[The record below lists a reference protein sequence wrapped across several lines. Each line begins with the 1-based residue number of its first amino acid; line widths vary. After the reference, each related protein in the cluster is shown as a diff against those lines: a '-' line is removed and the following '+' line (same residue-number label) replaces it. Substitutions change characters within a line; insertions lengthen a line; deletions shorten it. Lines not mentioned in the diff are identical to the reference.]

1 VINEMGAD
9 ALRFAL
15 LHGPEPSQDQR
26 MSPPRLED
34 ARNFANK
41 LWNAARFVLGSRPA
55 EIAADA
61 PLETPAGA
69 ALSAAD
75 EWILQRCAATLA
87 AVDHAYAEYQ
97 FGEAARLLY
106 DAIWSDYCDWY
117 LEMAKPALAA
127 DATADARTAT
137 WRTLTWVL
145 DRYLRLLHPL
155 MPHVTEAIW
164 QRLPHAPDDPD
175 LLIVAPW
182 PDIPA
187 RGAAGQS
194 GAGVEMLKEMITAI
208 RGARAESG
216 IAAADIVDAWIY
228 FKQPQAR
235 EAFESLRTVVERL
248 ARIRSTVVDDRSE
261 LAAAGEGA
269 MAVIAA
275 SGEARVRR
283 SDSDRARERTRLDK
297 ELANARAHL
306 GASDKRLADDN
317 FVGRAPA
324 AVVDQARRRAAE
336 LRDQVTSLTA
346 RLEENS

>member
-1 VINEMGAD
+1 
-9 ALRFAL
+9 
-15 LHGPEPSQDQR
+15 
-26 MSPPRLED
+26 MSAPRLED

-41 LWNAARFVLGSRPA
+41 LWNAARFVVGSRPA

-61 PLETPAGA
+61 PLAAPAEG

-75 EWILQRCAATLA
+75 EWILGRCAATLA

-97 FGEAARLLY
+97 FGEAARLIY

-117 LEMAKPALAA
+117 LEMAKPALATGA
-127 DATADARTAT
+127 SAESRSAT

-145 DRYLRLLHPL
+145 DRYLRVLHPL

-182 PDIPA
+182 PEIPA
-187 RGAAGQS
+187 RAAAGAA
-194 GAGVEMLKEMITAI
+194 GAGVELLKDMITAI

-216 IAAADIVDAWIY
+216 IAAADVVDAWIC

-235 EAFESLRTVVERL
+235 EAFDSLRAVVERL
-248 ARIRSTVVDDRSE
+248 ARIRSTVVDDQSA

-283 SDSDRARERTRLDK
+283 SDADRARERARLEK
-297 ELANARAHL
+297 ELANVSTQL
-306 GASDKRLADDN
+306 DASDKRLSDAN

-336 LRDQVTSLTA
+336 LRDQVTLLTA

>member
-1 VINEMGAD
+1 
-9 ALRFAL
+9 
-15 LHGPEPSQDQR
+15 
-26 MSPPRLED
+26 
-34 ARNFANK
+34 
-41 LWNAARFVLGSRPA
+41 
-55 EIAADA
+55 
-61 PLETPAGA
+61 
-69 ALSAAD
+69 
-75 EWILQRCAATLA
+75 
-87 AVDHAYAEYQ
+87 
-97 FGEAARLLY
+97 
-106 DAIWSDYCDWY
+106 
-117 LEMAKPALAA
+117 
-127 DATADARTAT
+127 
-137 WRTLTWVL
+137 
-145 DRYLRLLHPL
+145 
-155 MPHVTEAIW
+155 
-164 QRLPHAPDDPD
+164 
-175 LLIVAPW
+175 
-182 PDIPA
+182 
-187 RGAAGQS
+187 
-194 GAGVEMLKEMITAI
+194 MITAI

-297 ELANARAHL
+297 ELANARAQL
-306 GASDKRLADDN
+306 DASDKRLADDN